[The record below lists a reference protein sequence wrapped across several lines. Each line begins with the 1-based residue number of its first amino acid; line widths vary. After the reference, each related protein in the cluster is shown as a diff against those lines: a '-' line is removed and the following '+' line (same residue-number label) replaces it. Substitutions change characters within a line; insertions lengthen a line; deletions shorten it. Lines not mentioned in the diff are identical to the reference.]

1 MLSHSALPLVIHS
14 DLSSS
19 SALHT
24 HFLLPQIHSI
34 HPLLALIHIMPLYI
48 CHIRLHESVS
58 RSMACS
64 VLPTDPLEPTDP
76 FLTFPAPDFAVILDS
91 TQEHTSTDRASKTL
105 NSSGDTSDARTYVP
119 GALFSNAPMS
129 FYNDL
134 NSATTMFNFLPVS
147 WSKKEHYSAAVT
159 GLQQLVLPSPAA
171 HFTSLTKPSAP
182 SSSSSKLSPSRSPS
196 WSKYADSQECS
207 CPSDEIAMGVSE
219 YIDYLN
225 GSGWNVPSS
234 TIARLAVSLHN
245 AALARHAYLL
255 CMGNYNDYNE
265 NNDDDVSDGDNDDD
279 DIDRDRD
286 RDRDSESRSW
296 KRISSYG
303 GPSMFSRSK
312 RKLLHNKNKNKNK
325 NMSQKLLSELS
336 RSFYSILRAHL
347 EDCRPLGT
355 VFLFL
360 TGVSSEEQNING
372 FKLSNYNTSM
382 ESSALEL
389 KLLHRGSCDDDERS
403 GRKRRNSD
411 QSIHSSG
418 SARGYPASGAGDD
431 DDDMSEA
438 ELLFI
443 LSNRKDR
450 NRNRSRNESAHKRQ
464 KEQVKGEL
472 GQGLQVALEN
482 GEEEVDEE
490 KNDTHPALSLH
501 GVLGSLDEELNA
513 ADRLKHTLESVLS
526 SAGINSSDNLRSPLL
541 RRARELSMNSKF
553 PPKPIDDVE
562 LFLSKCREEKS
573 KFQNLSKL
581 ASSIIYPN
589 VMQE

>member
-1 MLSHSALPLVIHS
+1 
-14 DLSSS
+14 
-19 SALHT
+19 
-24 HFLLPQIHSI
+24 
-34 HPLLALIHIMPLYI
+34 MPLYL
-48 CHIRLHESVS
+48 CHIRVHESVS

-105 NSSGDTSDARTYVP
+105 NSSGDTSDSRTYVP

-129 FYNDL
+129 SYNDL
-134 NSATTMFNFLPVS
+134 DSATTMFNFLPVS
-147 WSKKEHYSAAVT
+147 WSKKEHYLAAVT

-171 HFTSLTKPSAP
+171 HFTSLTTPSAP

-196 WSKYADSQECS
+196 LNKYADSQECS

-219 YIDYLN
+219 YIDCLK

-234 TIARLAVSLHN
+234 TIARLAVSLHS

-255 CMGNYNDYNE
+255 CMGNDNDYNE
-265 NNDDDVSDGDNDDD
+265 NNDDDVSDGDNDNDDD

-303 GPSMFSRSK
+303 GPPISSRSK
-312 RKLLHNKNKNKNK
+312 RKLLHNKNKNK

-336 RSFYSILRAHL
+336 RSFYSIFRAHL

-372 FKLSNYNTSM
+372 FKLSNYNISM

-389 KLLHRGSCDDDERS
+389 KLLHRGSCDDVERS

-418 SARGYPASGAGDD
+418 SARGYSASGVGDD
-431 DDDMSEA
+431 DDGMSEA
-438 ELLFI
+438 ELLSI
-443 LSNRKDR
+443 LSNRKDRNR

-464 KEQVKGEL
+464 KEQVQGEL

-482 GEEEVDEE
+482 GEEEEEVDEE
-490 KNDTHPALSLH
+490 KNDTHPALSVH

-562 LFLSKCREEKS
+562 LFLSKCRAEKS

>member
-1 MLSHSALPLVIHS
+1 
-14 DLSSS
+14 
-19 SALHT
+19 
-24 HFLLPQIHSI
+24 
-34 HPLLALIHIMPLYI
+34 MPLFL
-48 CHIRLHESVS
+48 CHIRVHESVS
-58 RSMACS
+58 RSMACA
-64 VLPTDPLEPTDP
+64 VLATDPLESP

-91 TQEHTSTDRASKTL
+91 TQEHTGTDRASKTL
-105 NSSGDTSDARTYVP
+105 HSSGNTSDSGKHVP

-129 FYNDL
+129 SYNDL
-134 NSATTMFNFLPVS
+134 ETATTMFNFLPVT

-171 HFTSLTKPSAP
+171 YFTSLTTPSASAP
-182 SSSSSKLSPSRSPS
+182 SSSSSKFSPSRNAS
-196 WSKYADSQECS
+196 WNEYADSQECS
-207 CPSDEIAMGVSE
+207 SHSDEIAMGVSE
-219 YIDYLN
+219 YFDCLK
-225 GSGWNVPSS
+225 GSGWDVPSS
-234 TIARLAVSLHN
+234 TIARLAVSLHS
-245 AALARHAYLL
+245 AALAHHAYLQ
-255 CMGNYNDYNE
+255 CMGNDNDYNE
-265 NNDDDVSDGDNDDD
+265 NNDDDDDDGDNDDD
-279 DIDRDRD
+279 DNYDDDIDRD

-303 GPSMFSRSK
+303 GPPMSSRSK
-312 RKLLHNKNKNKNK
+312 RKLLHNKNKTKYKNKNK
-325 NMSQKLLSELS
+325 SQKQLSELS
-336 RSFYSILRAHL
+336 RTFSSILRAHL
-347 EDCRPLGT
+347 EYCRPLGS

-360 TGVSSEEQNING
+360 TGGPSEEQNING
-372 FKLSNYNTSM
+372 FTLSNYSISM

-389 KLLHRGSCDDDERS
+389 KLLHGGSCDDVERS

-418 SARGYPASGAGDD
+418 SARGYSASGAGDD

-443 LSNRKDR
+443 LSNGKDK
-450 NRNRSRNESAHKRQ
+450 NRNRNESAHKRQ
-464 KEQVKGEL
+464 KEQVQGE
-472 GQGLQVALEN
+472 QVALEN

-513 ADRLKHTLESVLS
+513 ADRLKHSLESVLS
-526 SAGINSSDNLRSPLL
+526 STGINSSNNLHSPLL
-541 RRARELSMNSKF
+541 RSARELSMNSKF
-553 PPKPIDDVE
+553 PPKPIDGVE

-589 VMQE
+589 IMQE